1 MREQLKQYVDLLF
14 AGIPD
19 AEDIKQEILQNTLD
33 RYDDLIA
40 QGKTPEAAY
49 QLAISGIGD
58 IHEILGNQTD
68 STGVA
73 VHAPVAEGNSFPRN
87 KLLTAIAIACFILCP
102 IPVLVFENSFGVC
115 LLLVMVAAGVAL
127 LTLYGKENRAADAP
141 VDKRTTIK
149 RMFCRGVWICGVIV
163 YLTVSFFTGD
173 WHITWLIFPILGCI
187 CGLGSAIADIGK
199 STVSAVIRIVV
210 FSLLLVVLIPCM
222 LSLYYGFSSY
232 SGYWSSPISG
242 DLSYS
247 GGSVAS
253 STITDVEI
261 EWVNGSITLQT
272 GNTDSI
278 EFQETLY
285 SESTKPMVWKQ
296 SGGKLIIQFSEKD
309 LHFGIFE
316 TNSVKKD
323 LVITIPETWVG
334 DSVTIN
340 SVSAEMNVTGLSC
353 EELDLNN
360 VSGTCSFK
368 ECRVK
373 DLTMETVS
381 GSIEYSGT
389 LTSLDCDSVSA
400 DCTIYAD
407 NTPASI
413 DMDGVSS
420 DLILYLPEDCGF
432 RVSMDS
438 LGKKFTSDFSTT
450 VQNGSYLYGD
460 GSCRITADSVSGEI
474 IIRKRAE

>member
-14 AGIPD
+14 AGIAD

-58 IHEILGNQTD
+58 IHEILGNQAE
-68 STGVA
+68 STKVA
-73 VHAPVAEGNSFPRN
+73 VRPPVTEENSFPRN
-87 KLLTAIAIACFILCP
+87 KLVTALAVAFFILCP
-102 IPVLVFENSFGVC
+102 IPVLIFENSIGVC

-127 LTLYGKENRAADAP
+127 LTLFGKENRETDAP
-141 VDKRTTIK
+141 VDKRTAIQ
-149 RMFCRGVWICGVIV
+149 RGLCRGVWICGVIA
-163 YLTVSFFTGD
+163 YLVLSFFTGD

-187 CGLGSAIADIGK
+187 CGLGNAILDIGK

-210 FSLLLVVLIPCM
+210 FSLLLVVLVFVV
-222 LSLYYGFSSY
+222 LSLCYGISSY
-232 SGYWSSPISG
+232 SGYWSSSISG

-253 STITDVEI
+253 STVTDVEI
-261 EWVNGSITLQT
+261 EWVNGSITVQT

-285 SESTKPMVWKQ
+285 SDNTKPLVWKQ

-309 LHFGIFE
+309 IHFGIFE

-323 LVITIPETWVG
+323 LLITIPKTWVG
-334 DSVTIN
+334 DTVTIN
-340 SVSAEMNVTGLSC
+340 SVSAEMNVSGLSC
-353 EELDLNN
+353 EQLDLNN
-360 VSGTCSFK
+360 VSGTCSFE
-368 ECRVK
+368 ECLVK
-373 DLTMETVS
+373 DLSLETVS
-381 GSIEYSGT
+381 GRIAYSGT
-389 LTSLDCDSVSA
+389 LTNLDCDSVSA

-407 NTPASI
+407 NSPASI
-413 DMDGVSS
+413 DMDGVSA

-438 LGKKFTSDFSTT
+438 LGKKFSSDFSTT

-460 GSCRITADSVSGEI
+460 GSCRITADSVSGDI
-474 IIRKRAE
+474 TIRKRAE

>member
-14 AGIPD
+14 AGIAD

-68 STGVA
+68 STKVA
-73 VHAPVAEGNSFPRN
+73 VRPAVAEENSSPRN
-87 KLLTAIAIACFILCP
+87 KLLTALAIACFILCP
-102 IPVLVFENSFGVC
+102 IPVLIFENSFGVC

-127 LTLYGKENRAADAP
+127 LTLYGKGNREADAP
-141 VDKRTTIK
+141 VDKRTTIQ
-149 RMFCRGVWICGVIV
+149 RMFCRVVWICGVIA
-163 YLTVSFFTGD
+163 YLVLSFFTGA
-173 WHITWLIFPILGCI
+173 WHITWLMFPILGCI
-187 CGLGSAIADIGK
+187 CGLGNAILDIGK

-210 FSLLLVVLIPCM
+210 FSLLLVVLVFVV
-222 LSLYYGFSSY
+222 LSICYGISSY
-232 SGYWSSPISG
+232 SGYWNSSISG

-253 STITDVEI
+253 SDITDVEI

-285 SESTKPMVWKQ
+285 SDNTKPLVWKQ

-323 LVITIPETWVG
+323 LLITIPKTWVG

-340 SVSAEMNVTGLSC
+340 SVSAGMNVSGLSC
-353 EELDLNN
+353 KELDLNN
-360 VSGTCSFK
+360 VSGTCSFE
-368 ECRVK
+368 ECQIK
-373 DLTMETVS
+373 DLSMETVS
-381 GSIEYSGT
+381 GRISYSGT
-389 LTSLDCDSVSA
+389 LTNLDCDSVSA

-407 NTPASI
+407 NSPASI
-413 DMDGVSS
+413 DMDGVSA

-432 RVSMDS
+432 RVTMDS
-438 LGKKFTSDFSTT
+438 LSKKFSSDFSTT

-460 GSCRITADSVSGEI
+460 GSCRITADSVSGDI
-474 IIRKRAE
+474 TIRKHAE